1 MNASSPTLRRLAG
14 AFAALAAAAALAAP
28 TALAD
33 PPNYQRELPQ
43 AQRTITHVPEIVAGL
58 AAAPEGRPAPRPEVI
73 SGIVPSGRQ
82 VLASSLVRQ
91 SPAAHT
97 GFSWND
103 AGIGAAIALAVVAL
117 ASACALALRKRISLA
132 H

>member
-1 MNASSPTLRRLAG
+1 MNASLITCRRLG
-14 AFAALAAAAALAAP
+14 VLAAVTVVAALAAP

-33 PPNYQRELPQ
+33 PPNYPRKLPR
-43 AQRTITHVPEIVAGL
+43 AQSAITHVPEIVAGL

-73 SGIVPSGRQ
+73 SGIVPSGGQ
-82 VLASSLVRQ
+82 VLASTLVTQ

-97 GFSWND
+97 PFSWD
-103 AGIGAAIALAVVAL
+103 AAGIGAAIALAVVAL
-117 ASACALALRKRISLA
+117 AWACALALRKRFSLA